1 MYLLIKTTTLVIP
14 KQTISLG
21 GIMKL
26 NKISA
31 MFSGAKNKANNI
43 TIFGATLTAMLTM
56 PALAAEPTAQT
67 EAEKVKASEIEVIA
81 VRGIFGSLKAANLLK
96 RTDERIV
103 DVIVAEDIGKLPDNN
118 IAEALQRITGV
129 SIESDFGV
137 GESVTIRG
145 VSENLILLNGRS
157 TAGPGRGGISL
168 DDFPASFLKTVEVI
182 KSPTPEMIE
191 GALGGTVNMQT
202 VRPLELSE
210 PLVAITLDGEYADKT
225 ENVAP
230 NFTAAIGNSW
240 DLGDAGTFGAAA
252 NVSYQDRELRRDEY
266 FNKVD
271 LQDDIDLDGDGTVD
285 VSGGPNG
292 KYLRRTESTVEQKT
306 EQRERTAFGLSL
318 QWAPT
323 SEELNFYVDMNSTKL
338 DGGQAAYSILD
349 VGGTVVPRSDSYYD
363 GNGQLQNYDLSG
375 VLVIP
380 KTWSDFTTSETTSHA
395 IGGEWNITDNIE
407 ISGEYSI
414 SKSEERQ
421 TASEFNLRPIERTD
435 PTLDLVTH
443 TSTASMTNGG
453 GIPSYVFEDTG
464 MLTNP
469 DNLVFREFYHKT
481 LDTDNEE
488 QALRFD
494 FKIHDVGVDFISA
507 IKTGVRFTDR
517 DYSSNRFDLKPNGN
531 TLKDSYKKAKNADGL
546 YSPTWIDNPIISD
559 SFTTINASNSFD
571 QTGMSGQN
579 DLLTYNVY
587 DAEKL
592 QDAEATYLL
601 AQQMLAG
608 TTYAMNGT
616 LADNM
621 VEDTGAYKFINE
633 KTRAIYAQFHLDF
646 DDITAVVG
654 GRYIQTELESSIVDS
669 VDSNGNKILNTGNND
684 YSDFLPSLNVT
695 YTLSEETLMR
705 FAAAKVMRRADFD
718 ELSPALSIDNSLVTG
733 TQGSYQLEPYRV
745 TQYDLSVEH
754 YFGDGGLLSAA
765 IFYKDVNSFTQT
777 DSSCLADSGT
787 ISGQNTTQ
795 WNNIC
800 LLNTAGQSQ
809 GDIVNATQDQGLA
822 YVDAQ
827 KAAGRT
833 GIVIDTDVNGGS
845 GEVRGLELGY
855 QQQFSFLPGIW
866 AGLGVN
872 ANYTYADSEQP
883 DGNPLLNISKHTAN
897 TQVYWEGEEVQ
908 LRLAYN
914 WRDRYLDDQSTK
926 RVQTVGALGYNVFN
940 QNDPSADN
948 YDPTVGNSY
957 REDRGQLDFSVSWDI
972 NENFTVVANAVNL
985 TGEPIVYTTEL
996 DSIWAYSEADR
1007 RYTLGVRA
1015 KF

>member
-1 MYLLIKTTTLVIP
+1 MVTPHGHTKTTN
-14 KQTISLG
+14 SLG
-21 GIMKL
+21 RIMKL

-31 MFSGAKNKANNI
+31 LFSGPKNKANNI
-43 TIFGATLTAMLTM
+43 AIFGATLTAILSM
-56 PALAAEPTAQT
+56 PTFAADTTEQT
-67 EAEKVKASEIEVIA
+67 PAADTNEIEVIA

-157 TAGPGRGGISL
+157 TAGPGRGGVSL
-168 DDFPASFLKTVEVI
+168 DDFPSSFLKTVEVI
-182 KSPTPEMIE
+182 KSPTPDMIE

-230 NFTAAIGNSW
+230 NFSAAMGNSW
-240 DLGDAGTFGAAA
+240 DLGDSGSFGASV
-252 NVSYQDRELRRDEY
+252 NLSYLDRELRRDEY

-271 LQDDIDLDGDGTVD
+271 LQDDIDLDGDGVVD

-292 KYLRRTESTVEQKT
+292 KYLRRTQSTLEQKT
-306 EQRERTAFGLSL
+306 EERERTAYGLSL
-318 QWAPT
+318 QWAPA
-323 SEELNFYVDMNSTKL
+323 SERGNIYIDMNATEL
-338 DGGQAAYSILD
+338 DGGQSAYSILD
-349 VGGTVVPRSDSYYD
+349 VGGSTVARSDSYYD
-363 GNGQLQNYDLSG
+363 SNGELKNYDLSG

-395 IGGEWNITDNIE
+395 IGGEWNLTEDIE
-407 ISGEYSI
+407 ISAEYSI

-435 PTLDLVTH
+435 PTLNLTTH
-443 TSTASMTNGG
+443 TSTGSITDGG
-453 GIPSYVFEDTG
+453 GIPAYLYSDTG

-469 DNLVFREFYHKT
+469 DNLVFREFFHKT
-481 LDTDNEE
+481 LDSDNEE

-494 FKIHDVGVDFISA
+494 IKMHDIGLDFVTA
-507 IKTGVRFTDR
+507 LKAGVRFTDR
-517 DYSSNRFDLKPNGN
+517 DYSSNRYDLKPNGN
-531 TLKDSYKKAKNADGL
+531 TLKDAYKKATNADGL

-559 SFTTINASNSFD
+559 SFKTVNMDNSFN
-571 QTGMSGQN
+571 QTGLSGQN

-587 DAEKL
+587 DADLL
-592 QDAEATYLL
+592 QNSEATYALV
-601 AQQMLAG
+601 QQILAG
-608 TTYAMNGT
+608 TSYAMDGS

-621 VEDTGAYKFINE
+621 VEDNGAYKSINE
-633 KTRAIYAQFHLDF
+633 KTSAIYAQFHLDF
-646 DDITAVVG
+646 EDISAVVG
-654 GRYIQTELESSIVDS
+654 GRYIKTELESSIVDS
-669 VDSNGNKILNTGNND
+669 IDVNGNKILNTGEND

-695 YTLSEETLMR
+695 YTLSEETLLR

-733 TQGSYQLEPYRV
+733 TQGSYQLDPYRV

-754 YFGDGGLLSAA
+754 YFGDGGIISAA
-765 IFYKDVNSFTQT
+765 IFYKDVKSFTQT
-777 DSSCLADSGT
+777 DSSCLADSST
-787 ISGQNTTQ
+787 INGQNTTQ
-795 WNNIC
+795 WDNIC
-800 LLNTAGQSQ
+800 LLTTAGESQ
-809 GDIVNATQDQGLA
+809 DNIVNATIEQGLA
-822 YVDAQ
+822 YVDAE

-833 GIVIDTDVNGGS
+833 GINIDTDVNGGS

-866 AGLGVN
+866 SGLGVN
-872 ANYTYADSEQP
+872 ANYTFADSEQP
-883 DGNPLLNISKHTAN
+883 DGNSLLNISKHTAN
-897 TQVYWEGEEVQ
+897 TQLYWESEDVQ
-908 LRLAYN
+908 MRLAYN
-914 WRDRYLDDQSTK
+914 WRDRYLHDQSTK

-940 QNDPSADN
+940 QNDPTADN

-957 REDRGQLDFSVSWDI
+957 REARGQFDFSVSYDI
-972 NENFTVVANAVNL
+972 NDNFTVVANAVNL
-985 TGEPIVYTTEL
+985 TGEPIEYTTEL
-996 DSIWAYSEADR
+996 GSVWAYSEADR
-1007 RYTLGVRA
+1007 RYTVGVRA

>member
-1 MYLLIKTTTLVIP
+1 
-14 KQTISLG
+14 
-21 GIMKL
+21 MKL

-31 MFSGAKNKANNI
+31 MFNGPKSKANNI
-43 TIFGATLTAMLTM
+43 AIFGATLTALLSM
-56 PALAAEPTAQT
+56 PTFAADTEAQT
-67 EAEKVKASEIEVIA
+67 KATQADVEASEIEVIA

-157 TAGPGRGGISL
+157 TAGPGRGGVSL
-168 DDFPASFLKTVEVI
+168 DDFPSSFLKTVEVI

-230 NFTAAIGNSW
+230 NFSAAMGNNW
-240 DLGDAGTFGAAA
+240 DLGDAGTFGASV
-252 NVSYQDRELRRDEY
+252 NLSYLDRELRRDEF

-271 LQDDIDLDGDGTVD
+271 LQDDIDIDGDGVVD

-292 KYLRRTESTVEQKT
+292 KYLRKTQTTLEQKT
-306 EQRERTAFGLSL
+306 EERERTAYGLSL

-323 SEELNFYVDMNSTKL
+323 NADANIYIDMNATKL
-338 DGGQAAYSILD
+338 DGGQSAYSILD
-349 VGGTVVPRSDSYYD
+349 VGGSTVARGDSYYD
-363 GNGQLQNYDLSG
+363 SNGELHNYDLSG
-375 VLVIP
+375 VLAIP
-380 KTWSDFTTSETTSHA
+380 KTWSDFTTSETSSHA

-407 ISGEYSI
+407 ISAEYSI

-443 TSTASMTNGG
+443 TSTGSFTSGS
-453 GIPSYVFEDTG
+453 GIPSYVYADTG

-469 DNLVFREFYHKT
+469 NNLVFREFFHKT

-507 IKTGVRFTDR
+507 VKAGVRFTDR
-517 DYSSNRFDLKPNGN
+517 DYSANRFDLKPNGN
-531 TLKDSYKKAKNADGL
+531 TLKDSYKKATNADGL
-546 YSPTWIDNPIISD
+546 YSPTWIDNAIISD
-559 SFTTINASNSFD
+559 SFTTVNMSNSFD
-571 QTGMSGQN
+571 QTGIAGQN
-579 DLLTYNVY
+579 DMLTYNVY
-587 DAEKL
+587 DADKL
-592 QDAEATYLL
+592 QDADATYLL
-601 AQQMLAG
+601 VQEMLKD
-608 TTYAMNGT
+608 TSYAMNGS

-621 VEDTGAYKFINE
+621 VEDTSAYKTINE
-633 KTRAIYAQFHLDF
+633 KTSAIYAQFHLDF

-654 GRYIQTELESSIVDS
+654 GRYIETELESSIVDS
-669 VDSNGNKILNTGNND
+669 VDVNGNKILNTGSND

-733 TQGSYQLEPYRV
+733 TQGSYQLDPYRV

-754 YFGDGGLLSAA
+754 YFGDGGIVSAA
-765 IFYKDVNSFTQT
+765 IFYKDVKSFTQT

-787 ISGQNTTQ
+787 INGQNTTQ
-795 WNNIC
+795 WDNIC
-800 LLNTAGQSQ
+800 LLSTAGQSQ
-809 GDIVNATQDQGLA
+809 GDIINATQDQGLD
-822 YVDAQ
+822 YVDAE

-833 GIVIDTDVNGGS
+833 GILIDTDVNGGS

-855 QQQFSFLPGIW
+855 QQQFSFLPGMW
-866 AGLGVN
+866 SGLGVN
-872 ANYTYADSEQP
+872 ANYTFADSEQP
-883 DGNPLLNISKHTAN
+883 DGNTLLNISKHTAN
-897 TQVYWEGEEVQ
+897 TQLYWESEDVQ
-908 LRLAYN
+908 VRLAYN
-914 WRDRYLDDQSTK
+914 WRDRYLYEQGTK

-940 QNDPSADN
+940 QNDPLADN

-957 REDRGQLDFSVSWDI
+957 REARGQFDFSVSWDI

-1007 RYTLGVRA
+1007 RYTLGVRS

>member
-1 MYLLIKTTTLVIP
+1 
-14 KQTISLG
+14 
-21 GIMKL
+21 MKL

-31 MFSGAKNKANNI
+31 LFSNSKFKATNI
-43 TIFGATLTAMLTM
+43 TIFGATLTAVLTM
-56 PALAAEPTAQT
+56 PGAFAADAEQTAEEVDT
-67 EAEKVKASEIEVIA
+67 SEIEVIA

-96 RTDERIV
+96 RTDSRIV
-103 DVIVAEDIGKLPDNN
+103 DAIVAEDIGKLPDNN

-168 DDFPASFLKTVEVI
+168 DDFPSSFLKTVEVI

-230 NFTAAIGNSW
+230 NFTAAMGDNW
-240 DLGDAGTFGAAA
+240 DLGDNGTFGASI
-252 NVSYQDRELRRDEY
+252 NLSYQDRELRRDEF
-266 FNKVD
+266 FNKVT
-271 LQDDIDLDGDGTVD
+271 LEDDIDIDGDGTVD

-306 EQRERTAFGLSL
+306 EERERTAYGISL
-318 QWAPT
+318 QWAPVN
-323 SEELNFYVDMNSTKL
+323 EDLNVYLDMNATEL

-349 VGGTVVPRSDSYYD
+349 VGGSVSPRSDSYYD
-363 GNGQLQNYDLSG
+363 SNGQLHNYDLTG
-375 VLVIP
+375 VLTIP
-380 KTWSDFTTSETTSHA
+380 KTWSDFTTNETTSHA
-395 IGGEWNITDNIE
+395 IGAEWVINDNFE
-407 ISGEYSI
+407 VSGEYSI

-421 TASEFNLRPIERTD
+421 TASEFNLRPIERTE

-443 TSTASMTNGG
+443 TSTGSSTSGS
-453 GIPSYVFEDTG
+453 GIPSYVFADTG

-494 FKIHDVGVDFISA
+494 LKINDIGLDFVTA
-507 IKTGVRFTDR
+507 VKTGVRFTDR
-517 DYSSNRFDLKPNGN
+517 DYTANRFDLKPNGN
-531 TLKDSYKKAKNADGL
+531 TLKDAYKRATNEDGL
-546 YSPTWIDNPIISD
+546 YSPTWIDNAIIAD
-559 SFTTINASNSFD
+559 SFKTINMDNSFD
-571 QTGMSGQN
+571 QTGIAGQN

-592 QDAEATYLL
+592 QDAEATYALV
-601 AQQMLAG
+601 QQMLAG
-608 TTYAMNGT
+608 TSYAMDGS

-621 VEDTGAYKFINE
+621 VEDTGAYKAINE
-633 KTRAIYAQFHLDF
+633 KTSAIYAQFHLDF
-646 DDITAVVG
+646 EDISAVVG

-669 VDSNGNKILNTGNND
+669 VDANGNKVLDTGKND

-695 YTLSEETLMR
+695 YSLSQETLIR

-733 TQGSYQLEPYRV
+733 TQGSYQLDPYRV

-754 YFGDGGLLSAA
+754 YFGDGGIVSAA
-765 IFYKDVNSFTQT
+765 LFYKDVKSFTQT
-777 DSSCLADSGT
+777 DSSCLADSST

-800 LLNTAGQSQ
+800 LLDTAGESQ
-809 GDIVNATQDQGLA
+809 GDIINATEDQGLA
-822 YVDAQ
+822 YVDAE

-833 GIVIDTDVNGGS
+833 GIVIETDVNGGS

-855 QQQFSFLPGIW
+855 QQQFNFLPGIW
-866 AGLGVN
+866 SGLGVN

-897 TQVYWEGEEVQ
+897 TQVYWEGEDLQ

-940 QNDPSADN
+940 QNDPTADN

-957 REDRGQLDFSVSWDI
+957 REARGQFDFSVSYDI
-972 NENFTVVANAVNL
+972 NEHFTVVANAVNL
-985 TGEPIVYTTEL
+985 TGEPIEYTTEL
-996 DSIWAYSEADR
+996 GSVWAYSEADQ

>member
-1 MYLLIKTTTLVIP
+1 
-14 KQTISLG
+14 
-21 GIMKL
+21 MKL

-31 MFSGAKNKANNI
+31 MFRSAKSNANNI

-56 PALAAEPTAQT
+56 PAAFAADTT
-67 EAEKVKASEIEVIA
+67 EQVNAEKSEIEVIA

-96 RTDERIV
+96 RTDNRIV

-157 TAGPGRGGISL
+157 TAGPGRGGVSL
-168 DDFPASFLKTVEVI
+168 DDFPSSFLKTVEVI

-210 PLVAITLDGEYADKT
+210 PLFALTLDGEYADKT

-230 NFTAAIGNSW
+230 NFTAAMGNNW
-240 DLGDAGTFGAAA
+240 DLGDAGTFGASA
-252 NVSYQDRELRRDEY
+252 NVSYQDRELRRDEF
-266 FNKVD
+266 FNKVN
-271 LQDDIDLDGDGTVD
+271 LQDDIDIDGDGVVD

-292 KYLRRTESTVEQKT
+292 KYIRRTESTVEQKT
-306 EQRERTAFGLSL
+306 EERERTAYGLSL

-323 SEELNFYVDMNSTKL
+323 NEDGNIYIDMNATKL

-349 VGGTVVPRSDSYYD
+349 VGGTAVARSDSYYD
-363 GNGQLQNYDLSG
+363 ANGQLHNYDLSG

-380 KTWSDFTTSETTSHA
+380 KTWSDFTTSETSSHA

-407 ISGEYSI
+407 ISAEYSI

-435 PTLDLVTH
+435 PTLSLTTH
-443 TSTASMTNGG
+443 TSTASSTSGS
-453 GIPSYVFEDTG
+453 GIPSYVYADTG

-494 FKIHDVGVDFISA
+494 IKLHDVGVDFITA
-507 IKTGVRFTDR
+507 VKAGVRFTDR
-517 DYSSNRFDLKPNGN
+517 DYSANRYDLKPNGN
-531 TLKDSYKKAKNADGL
+531 TLKDSYKKATNADGL
-546 YSPTWIDNPIISD
+546 YSPTWIDNPIVSD
-559 SFTTINASNSFD
+559 SFTTINAKNSFD
-571 QTGMSGQN
+571 QTGLSGQN

-587 DAEKL
+587 DAERLK
-592 QDAEATYLL
+592 DAQATYLL
-601 AQQMLAG
+601 VQEMLKD
-608 TTYAMNGT
+608 TSYAMNGS

-621 VEDTGAYKFINE
+621 VEDTGAYKSINE
-633 KTRAIYAQFHLDF
+633 KTSAIYAQFHLDF
-646 DDITAVVG
+646 EDLTAVVG
-654 GRYIQTELESSIVDS
+654 GRYIQTELDSSIVES
-669 VDSNGNKILNTGNND
+669 VDTNGNKILNTGSND

-695 YTLSEETLMR
+695 YNLSEETLMR

-733 TQGSYQLEPYRV
+733 TQGSYQLDPYRV

-754 YFGDGGLLSAA
+754 YFGDGGIVSAA
-765 IFYKDVNSFTQT
+765 IFYKDVKSFTQT
-777 DSSCLADSGT
+777 DSSCLADSST
-787 ISGQNTTQ
+787 INGQNTTQ
-795 WNNIC
+795 WDNIC
-800 LLNTAGQSQ
+800 LLDTAGQSQ
-809 GDIVNATQDQGLA
+809 GDIINATQDQGLA

-833 GIVIDTDVNGGS
+833 GINIETDVNGGS

-855 QQQFSFLPGIW
+855 QQQFSFLPSFWSGF
-866 AGLGVN
+866 GVN

-897 TQVYWEGEEVQ
+897 TQLYWESEDVQ

-940 QNDPSADN
+940 QNNPLADN

-957 REDRGQLDFSVSWDI
+957 REARGQFDFSVSWDI

>member
-1 MYLLIKTTTLVIP
+1 
-14 KQTISLG
+14 
-21 GIMKL
+21 
-26 NKISA
+26 
-31 MFSGAKNKANNI
+31 MFSGAKSKANNI
-43 TIFGATLTAMLTM
+43 TIFGATLTAMLSM
-56 PALAAEPTAQT
+56 PALAADTAEQIK
-67 EAEKVKASEIEVIA
+67 AEEVEKSEIEVIA

-96 RTDERIV
+96 RTDNRIV

-168 DDFPASFLKTVEVI
+168 DDFPSTFLKTVEVI

-202 VRPLELSE
+202 VRPLELTD
-210 PLVAITLDGEYADKT
+210 PLFAITLDGEYADKT
-225 ENVAP
+225 ENIAP
-230 NFTAAIGNSW
+230 NFTAAMGNNW
-240 DLGDAGTFGAAA
+240 DLGEYGTFGASA

-271 LQDDIDLDGDGTVD
+271 LQDNIDLNGDGIVD
-285 VSGGPNG
+285 VSNGPNG

-306 EQRERTAFGLSL
+306 EERERTAFGLSL

-323 SEELNFYVDMNSTKL
+323 NEDLNIYVDMNATKL

-349 VGGTVVPRSDSYYD
+349 VGGSVTPRSDSYYD
-363 GNGQLQNYDLSG
+363 NNGELQNYDLTG
-375 VLVIP
+375 VLTIP
-380 KTWSDFTTSETTSHA
+380 KTWSDFTTSETSSHA
-395 IGGEWNITDNIE
+395 IGTEWNITDDIE
-407 ISGEYSI
+407 FSAEYSI
-414 SKSEERQ
+414 SKSEEHQ

-435 PTLDLVTH
+435 PTLNLTTH
-443 TSTASMTNGG
+443 TSTGSLTTGS
-453 GIPSYVFEDTG
+453 GIPSYMFADTG

-469 DNLVFREFYHKT
+469 DNLVFREFFHKT

-559 SFTTINASNSFD
+559 SFKTINMSNSFD
-571 QTGMSGQN
+571 QTGIAGQN

-587 DAEKL
+587 DANRL
-592 QDAEATYLL
+592 QNTEATYALV
-601 AQQMLAG
+601 QQMLAG
-608 TTYAMNGT
+608 TSYAMTGN

-621 VEDTGAYKFINE
+621 LEDTGAYKFINE
-633 KTRAIYAQFHLDF
+633 KTSAIYAQFHLDF

-669 VDSNGNKILNTGNND
+669 VDSNGKKILNTGTND

-695 YTLSEETLMR
+695 YNLSEETLVR

-745 TQYDLSVEH
+745 TQYDISVEH
-754 YFGDGGLLSAA
+754 YFSEGGIVSAA
-765 IFYKDVNSFTQT
+765 LFYKDVKSFTQT
-777 DSSCLADSGT
+777 DSSCLADSST
-787 ISGQNTTQ
+787 VSGQNTTQ

-800 LLNTAGQSQ
+800 LLDTAGQSQ
-809 GDIVNATQDQGLA
+809 GEIINATQDQGLA

-855 QQQFSFLPGIW
+855 QQQFNFLPGIW
-866 AGLGVN
+866 SGLGVN
-872 ANYTYADSEQP
+872 ANYTFADSEQP

-897 TQVYWEGEEVQ
+897 TQFYWEGEDVQ

-957 REDRGQLDFSVSWDI
+957 REARGQFDFSVSWDI
-972 NENFTVVANAVNL
+972 NDNFTVVANAVNL

>member
-1 MYLLIKTTTLVIP
+1 
-14 KQTISLG
+14 
-21 GIMKL
+21 MKL

-31 MFSGAKNKANNI
+31 MFNGPKSKANNI
-43 TIFGATLTAMLTM
+43 AIFGATLTALLSM
-56 PALAAEPTAQT
+56 PTFAADTEAQT
-67 EAEKVKASEIEVIA
+67 KATQADVEASEIEVIA

-157 TAGPGRGGISL
+157 TAGPGRGGVSL
-168 DDFPASFLKTVEVI
+168 DDFPSSFLKTVEVI

-230 NFTAAIGNSW
+230 NFSAAMGNNW
-240 DLGDAGTFGAAA
+240 DLGDAGTFGASV
-252 NVSYQDRELRRDEY
+252 NLSYLDRELRRDEY

-271 LQDDIDLDGDGTVD
+271 LQDNIDINGDGVVD

-292 KYLRRTESTVEQKT
+292 KYLRRSESTVEQKT
-306 EQRERTAFGLSL
+306 EERERTAYGLSL

-323 SEELNFYVDMNSTKL
+323 NADANIYIDMNATKL

-349 VGGTVVPRSDSYYD
+349 VGGSVVPRSDSYYD
-363 GNGQLQNYDLSG
+363 NNGELHNYDLEG
-375 VLVIP
+375 VLTIP
-380 KTWSDFTTSETTSHA
+380 KTWSDFTTSDTSSHA

-407 ISGEYSI
+407 ISAEYSI

-443 TSTASMTNGG
+443 TSTGSMTTGS
-453 GIPSYVFEDTG
+453 GIPSYVFADTG

-469 DNLVFREFYHKT
+469 NNLVFREFFHKT

-507 IKTGVRFTDR
+507 VKAGVRFTDR

-531 TLKDSYKKAKNADGL
+531 TLKDSYKKATNSDGL
-546 YSPTWIDNPIISD
+546 YSPTWIDNAIISD
-559 SFTTINASNSFD
+559 SFKTINMDNSFD
-571 QTGMSGQN
+571 QTGIAGQN

-587 DAEKL
+587 DADKL
-592 QDAEATYLL
+592 KDADATYLL
-601 AQQMLAG
+601 VQEMLKD
-608 TTYAMNGT
+608 TSYAMNGS

-621 VEDTGAYKFINE
+621 VEDTSAYKTINE
-633 KTRAIYAQFHLDF
+633 KTSAIYAQFHLDF

-654 GRYIQTELESSIVDS
+654 GRYIETELESSIVDS
-669 VDSNGNKILNTGNND
+669 VDVNGNKILNTGSND

-733 TQGSYQLEPYRV
+733 TQGSYQLDPYRV

-754 YFGDGGLLSAA
+754 YFGDGGIVSAA
-765 IFYKDVNSFTQT
+765 IFYKDVKSFTQT
-777 DSSCLADSGT
+777 DSSCLADSST
-787 ISGQNTTQ
+787 INGQNTTQ
-795 WNNIC
+795 WDNIC
-800 LLNTAGQSQ
+800 LLSTAGQSQ
-809 GDIVNATQDQGLA
+809 GDIINATQDQGLD
-822 YVDAQ
+822 YVDAE

-833 GIVIDTDVNGGS
+833 GILIDTDVNGGS

-855 QQQFSFLPGIW
+855 QQQFSFLPGMW
-866 AGLGVN
+866 SGLGVN
-872 ANYTYADSEQP
+872 ANYTFADSEQP
-883 DGNPLLNISKHTAN
+883 DGNTLLNISKHTAN
-897 TQVYWEGEEVQ
+897 TQLYWESEDVQ
-908 LRLAYN
+908 VRLAYN
-914 WRDRYLDDQSTK
+914 WRDRYLYEQGTK

-940 QNDPSADN
+940 QNDPLADN

-957 REDRGQLDFSVSWDI
+957 REARGQFDFSVSWDI

>member
-1 MYLLIKTTTLVIP
+1 MKIQLNQISSAIRRTQKFSPASRSLYSAALIALFATPIYATAAETEP
-14 KQTISLG
+14 DTETAA
-21 GIMKL
+21 
-26 NKISA
+26 NN
-31 MFSGAKNKANNI
+31 KNKS
-43 TIFGATLTAMLTM
+43 
-56 PALAAEPTAQT
+56 Q
-67 EAEKVKASEIEVIA
+67 EIEVIA
-81 VRGIFGSLKAANLLK
+81 VKGIFGSLKAANLLK
-96 RTDERIV
+96 RTDARIV
-103 DVIVAEDIGKLPDNN
+103 DAIVAEDIGKLPDNN

-145 VSENLILLNGRS
+145 VSENLILLNGRA

-168 DDFPASFLKTVEVI
+168 DDFPSSFLKTVEVI

-230 NFTAAIGNSW
+230 NFTAAMGNNW
-240 DLGDAGTFGAAA
+240 DLGNAGTFGASA

-271 LQDDIDLDGDGTVD
+271 LQDNIDINGDGVVD
-285 VSGGPNG
+285 DSNGPNG
-292 KYLRRTESTVEQKT
+292 KFLRRTESTVEQKT

-323 SEELNFYVDMNSTKL
+323 NEDLNIYVDMNATKL

-349 VGGTVVPRSDSYYD
+349 VGGSVVPRSDSYYD
-363 GNGQLQNYDLSG
+363 GNGQLHNYDLAG

-395 IGGEWNITDNIE
+395 IGGDWNVTDNIE
-407 ISGEYSI
+407 LSAEYSI
-414 SKSEERQ
+414 SKSEQRQ
-421 TASEFNLRPIERTD
+421 TASEFNLRPVERTE
-435 PTLDLVTH
+435 PSLSLKTH
-443 TSTASMTNGG
+443 TSTASLGSG
-453 GIPSYVFEDTG
+453 SGIPSLAYADTG

-469 DNLVFREFYHKT
+469 DNLVFREYFHKT
-481 LDTDNEE
+481 IDSDNDE

-494 FKIHDVGVDFISA
+494 FKINDIGLDFVSA
-507 IKTGVRFTDR
+507 VKAGVRFTDR
-517 DYSSNRFDLKPNGN
+517 DYSSDRFDLKPNGN
-531 TLKDSYKKAKNADGL
+531 TLKDVYKSAKNADGV
-546 YSPTWIDNPIISD
+546 YSPTWIDDPIISD
-559 SFTTINASNSFD
+559 SFTTFNMANSFD
-571 QTGMSGQN
+571 QTGLSGQN

-587 DAEKL
+587 DAERL
-592 QDAEATYLL
+592 QNAEATYALV
-601 AQQMLAG
+601 QQMLQG
-608 TTYAMNGT
+608 TNYAMSGS

-621 VEDTGAYKFINE
+621 VEDNSAYKFINE
-633 KTRAIYAQFHLDF
+633 KTSAIYAQFHLDF
-646 DDITAVVG
+646 DDLTAVVG
-654 GRYIQTELESSIVDS
+654 GRYIETELESSVIGS
-669 VDSNGNKILNTGNND
+669 VDSGGNKILDTGKND

-695 YTLSEETLMR
+695 YNLSQETLMR

-718 ELSPALSIDNSLVTG
+718 ELSPSLTIDNSLVTG
-733 TQGSYQLEPYRV
+733 TQGSYQLDPYRV
-745 TQYDLSVEH
+745 TQYDLSIEH
-754 YFGDGGLLSAA
+754 YFNDGGLVSAA
-765 IFYKDVNSFTQT
+765 IFYKDVNSFTQSS
-777 DSSCLADSGT
+777 SSCLADSGT
-787 ISGQNTTQ
+787 VNGQNTTQ

-809 GDIVNATQDQGLA
+809 SEIINASQEQGLA

-827 KAAGRT
+827 KAAGQT

-855 QQQFSFLPGIW
+855 QQQFDFLPGIW
-866 AGLGVN
+866 SGLGVN
-872 ANYTYADSEQP
+872 ANYTFADSEQP
-883 DGNPLLNISKHTAN
+883 DGNPLLKISKHTAN
-897 TQVYWEGEEVQ
+897 TQIYWEGEDVQ

-914 WRDRYLDDQSTK
+914 WRDRYLDEQSTK

-940 QNDPSADN
+940 QNDPLADN

-957 REDRGQLDFSVSWDI
+957 REARGQLDFSVSWDI
-972 NENFTVVANAVNL
+972 NDSFSVIANAVNL
-985 TGEPIVYTTEL
+985 TGEPIVYTSEL

>member
-1 MYLLIKTTTLVIP
+1 
-14 KQTISLG
+14 
-21 GIMKL
+21 
-26 NKISA
+26 
-31 MFSGAKNKANNI
+31 MFSSSKNKANNI
-43 TIFGATLTAMLTM
+43 TIFGATLTAILTM
-56 PALAAEPTAQT
+56 PAVYAADAEEVAAEQVDT
-67 EAEKVKASEIEVIA
+67 SEIEVIA

-96 RTDERIV
+96 RTDARIV
-103 DVIVAEDIGKLPDNN
+103 DAIVAEDIGKLPDNN

-168 DDFPASFLKTVEVI
+168 DDFPSSFLKTVEVI

-210 PLVAITLDGEYADKT
+210 PLVAVTLDGEYADKT

-230 NFTAAIGNSW
+230 NFTAAMGNNW
-240 DLGDAGTFGAAA
+240 DLGEAGTFGASV

-271 LQDDIDLDGDGTVD
+271 LQDDIDIDGDGTVD

-292 KYLRRTESTVEQKT
+292 KYLRRTESTVEQKI
-306 EQRERTAFGLSL
+306 EQRERTAYGLSL

-323 SEELNFYVDMNSTKL
+323 NEDLNIYVDMNATEL

-349 VGGTVVPRSDSYYD
+349 VGGSVVPRSDSYYD
-363 GNGQLQNYDLSG
+363 GNGQLHNYDLTG
-375 VLVIP
+375 VLTIP
-380 KTWSDFTTSETTSHA
+380 KTWSDFTTNETSSHA
-395 IGGEWNITDNIE
+395 IGAEWNITDNIE
-407 ISGEYSI
+407 LFAEYAI

-435 PTLDLVTH
+435 PTLSLVTH
-443 TSTASMTNGG
+443 TSTGSSTSGD
-453 GIPSYVFEDTG
+453 GIPSYVFADTG

-469 DNLVFREFYHKT
+469 DNLVFREFFHKT
-481 LDTDNEE
+481 IDTDNEE

-494 FKIHDVGVDFISA
+494 FKINDIGVDFVTA
-507 IKTGVRFTDR
+507 VKAGVRFTDR
-517 DYSSNRFDLKPNGN
+517 DYTSNRFDLKPNGN
-531 TLKDSYKKAKNADGL
+531 TLKDAYKNAKNADGL

-559 SFTTINASNSFD
+559 SFKTINMSNSFD
-571 QTGMSGQN
+571 QTGIAGQN

-592 QDAEATYLL
+592 QDAEATYALV
-601 AQQMLAG
+601 QQMLAG
-608 TTYAMNGT
+608 TTYAMDGS

-621 VEDTGAYKFINE
+621 VEDTSAYKFINE
-633 KTRAIYAQFHLDF
+633 KTSAIYAQFHLDF
-646 DDITAVVG
+646 EDLTAVVG

-669 VDSNGNKILNTGNND
+669 IDTNGNRILTTGKND

-695 YTLSEETLMR
+695 YTLSEETLLR

-745 TQYDLSVEH
+745 TQYDFSVEH
-754 YFGDGGLLSAA
+754 YFDGGGIVSAA
-765 IFYKDVNSFTQT
+765 LFYKDVQSFTQS

-787 ISGQNTTQ
+787 ITGQNTTQ

-800 LLNTAGQSQ
+800 LLDTAGQSQ

-822 YVDAQ
+822 YVDAE

-855 QQQFSFLPGIW
+855 QQQFDFLPGIW
-866 AGLGVN
+866 SGLGVN

-883 DGNPLLNISKHTAN
+883 DGNPLLNISKHTTN
-897 TQVYWEGEEVQ
+897 TQVYWEGEDLQ

-914 WRDRYLDDQSTK
+914 WRDRYLDEQTTK

-940 QNDPSADN
+940 QNDPSADS

-957 REDRGQLDFSVSWDI
+957 REARGQFDFSVSYDI
-972 NENFTVVANAVNL
+972 NESFTVVANAVNL
-985 TGEPIVYTTEL
+985 TGEPIEYTTEL
-996 DSIWAYSEADR
+996 GSVWAYSEADR

>member
-1 MYLLIKTTTLVIP
+1 
-14 KQTISLG
+14 
-21 GIMKL
+21 MKL
-26 NKISA
+26 NLITAVFRSE
-31 MFSGAKNKANNI
+31 NKRANNGAI
-43 TIFGATLTAMLTM
+43 LGATLTAMLSI
-56 PALAAEPTAQT
+56 PALAAEP
-67 EAEKVKASEIEVIA
+67 ENKVQVDEPKTNDIEVIA

-96 RTDERIV
+96 RTDDRIV
-103 DVIVAEDIGKLPDNN
+103 DAIVAEDIGKLPDNN

-168 DDFPASFLKTVEVI
+168 DDFPSSFLKTVEVI

-230 NFTAAIGNSW
+230 NFSAAMGNNW
-240 DLGDAGTFGAAA
+240 DLGDAGTFGASINA
-252 NVSYQDRELRRDEY
+252 SYLDRELRRDEY

-271 LQDDIDLDGDGTVD
+271 LQDNIDIDGDGVVD
-285 VSGGPNG
+285 ESNAPNG
-292 KYLRRTESTVEQKT
+292 KFIRRTENTVEQKT
-306 EQRERTAFGLSL
+306 EERERSAYGLSL
-318 QWAPT
+318 QWAPK
-323 SEELNFYVDMNSTKL
+323 NIDANIYVDLNATKL

-349 VGGTVVPRSDSYYD
+349 VGGSVVPRSDSYYD
-363 GNGQLQNYDLSG
+363 SNGELHNYDLAG

-380 KTWSDFTTSETTSHA
+380 KTWSDFTTSDTTSHA

-407 ISGEYSI
+407 LSAEYS
-414 SKSEERQ
+414 KSTSEDRQ
-421 TASEFNLRPIERTD
+421 KASEFNLRPIERTD
-435 PTLDLVTH
+435 PTLKLVTH
-443 TSTASMTNGG
+443 TSTSSSTSGD
-453 GIPSYVFEDTG
+453 GIPSHIYADSG

-494 FKIHDVGVDFISA
+494 FKMSDIGLDFVSA
-507 IKTGVRFTDR
+507 FKTGVRFTDR
-517 DYSSNRFDLKPNGN
+517 DYSANRFDFKPNGN
-531 TLKDSYKKAKNADGL
+531 TLKDVYKKAKNADGL

-559 SFTTINASNSFD
+559 SFITVSENNSFD
-571 QTGMSGQN
+571 QTGIAGQN
-579 DLLTYNVY
+579 DLLRYSVY
-587 DAEKL
+587 DAERL
-592 QDAEATYLL
+592 QNTEATYLL
-601 AQQMLAG
+601 VQQMLQG
-608 TTYAMNGT
+608 TDYAMNGA
-616 LADNM
+616 LADHM
-621 VEDTGAYKFINE
+621 LEDNGAYKEINE
-633 KTRAIYAQFHLDF
+633 KTSAIYAQFHLDF
-646 DDITAVVG
+646 EDLTAVIG
-654 GRYIQTELESSIVDS
+654 GRYIKTELESSVVESI
-669 VDSNGNKILNTGNND
+669 DSNGNKVLDTGTND

-695 YTLSEETLMR
+695 YTLSEDTLLR

-733 TQGSYQLEPYRV
+733 TQGSYQLDPYRV
-745 TQYDLSVEH
+745 TQYDLSAEH
-754 YFGDGGLLSAA
+754 YFSDGGIVSAA

-787 ISGQNTTQ
+787 ITGQNTTQ

-800 LLNTAGQSQ
+800 LLTTAGQSQ
-809 GDIVNATQDQGLA
+809 GDIINATEAQGLA
-822 YVDAQ
+822 FVDAE

-845 GEVRGLELGY
+845 GEVKGLELGY
-855 QQQFSFLPGIW
+855 QQQFNFLPGLW
-866 AGLGVN
+866 SGFGVN
-872 ANYTYADSEQP
+872 ANYTYADSQQP

-897 TQVYWEGEEVQ
+897 TQFYWEGEELQ
-908 LRLAYN
+908 FRLAYN

-940 QNDPSADN
+940 QNDPTADN

-957 REDRGQLDFSVSWDI
+957 REARGQLDFSVSWDI
-972 NENFTVVANAVNL
+972 NENFTVLANAVNL

-1007 RYTLGVRA
+1007 RYTVGVRA

>member
-1 MYLLIKTTTLVIP
+1 
-14 KQTISLG
+14 
-21 GIMKL
+21 MKL

-31 MFSGAKNKANNI
+31 MFNGPKSKANNI
-43 TIFGATLTAMLTM
+43 AIFGATLTALLSM
-56 PALAAEPTAQT
+56 PTFAADTEAQT
-67 EAEKVKASEIEVIA
+67 KATQTDVEASEIEVIA

-96 RTDERIV
+96 RTDDRIV

-157 TAGPGRGGISL
+157 TAGPGRGGVSL
-168 DDFPASFLKTVEVI
+168 DDFPSSFLKTVEVI

-230 NFTAAIGNSW
+230 NFSAAMGNNW
-240 DLGDAGTFGAAA
+240 DLGDAGTFGASV
-252 NVSYQDRELRRDEY
+252 NLSYLDRELRRDEY

-271 LQDDIDLDGDGTVD
+271 LQDNIDINGDGVVD

-292 KYLRRTESTVEQKT
+292 KYLRRSESTVEQKT
-306 EQRERTAFGLSL
+306 EERERTAYGLSL

-323 SEELNFYVDMNSTKL
+323 NADANIYIDMNATKL

-349 VGGTVVPRSDSYYD
+349 VGGSVVPRSDSYYD
-363 GNGQLQNYDLSG
+363 NNGELHNYDLEG
-375 VLVIP
+375 VLTIP
-380 KTWSDFTTSETTSHA
+380 KTWSDFTTSDTSSHA

-407 ISGEYSI
+407 ISAEYSI

-443 TSTASMTNGG
+443 TSTGSMTTGS
-453 GIPSYVFEDTG
+453 GIPSYIFADTG

-469 DNLVFREFYHKT
+469 NNLVFREFFHKT

-507 IKTGVRFTDR
+507 VKAGVRFTDR

-531 TLKDSYKKAKNADGL
+531 TLKDSYKKATNSDGL
-546 YSPTWIDNPIISD
+546 YSPTWIDNAIISD
-559 SFTTINASNSFD
+559 SFKTINMDNSFD
-571 QTGMSGQN
+571 QTGIAGQN

-587 DAEKL
+587 DADKL
-592 QDAEATYLL
+592 KDADATYLL
-601 AQQMLAG
+601 VQEMLKD
-608 TTYAMNGT
+608 TSYAMNGS

-621 VEDTGAYKFINE
+621 VEDTSAYKTINE
-633 KTRAIYAQFHLDF
+633 KTSAIYAQFHLDF

-654 GRYIQTELESSIVDS
+654 GRYIETELESSIVDS
-669 VDSNGNKILNTGNND
+669 VDVNGNKILNTGSND

-695 YTLSEETLMR
+695 YNLSEETLMR

-733 TQGSYQLEPYRV
+733 TQGSYQLDPYRV

-765 IFYKDVNSFTQT
+765 IFYKDVKSFTQT
-777 DSSCLADSGT
+777 DSSCLADSST
-787 ISGQNTTQ
+787 INGQNTTQ
-795 WNNIC
+795 WDNIC
-800 LLNTAGQSQ
+800 LLSTAGQSQ
-809 GDIVNATQDQGLA
+809 GDIINATQDQGLD
-822 YVDAQ
+822 YVDAE

-833 GIVIDTDVNGGS
+833 GILIDTDVNGGS

-855 QQQFSFLPGIW
+855 QQQFSFLPGMW
-866 AGLGVN
+866 SGLGVN
-872 ANYTYADSEQP
+872 ANYTFADSEQP
-883 DGNPLLNISKHTAN
+883 DGNTLLNISKHTAN
-897 TQVYWEGEEVQ
+897 TQLYWESEDVQ
-908 LRLAYN
+908 MRLAYN
-914 WRDRYLDDQSTK
+914 WRDRYLYEQGTK

-940 QNDPSADN
+940 QNDPLADN

-957 REDRGQLDFSVSWDI
+957 REARGQFDFSVSWDI

>member
-1 MYLLIKTTTLVIP
+1 
-14 KQTISLG
+14 
-21 GIMKL
+21 MKL

-31 MFSGAKNKANNI
+31 MFSSSKKKANNI
-43 TIFGATLTAMLTM
+43 TIFGATLTALLSM
-56 PALAAEPTAQT
+56 PAAYAADAEQVAAEEVDT
-67 EAEKVKASEIEVIA
+67 SEIEVIA

-96 RTDERIV
+96 RTDDRIV
-103 DVIVAEDIGKLPDNN
+103 DAIVAEDIGKLPDSN

-168 DDFPASFLKTVEVI
+168 DDFPSSFLKTVEVV

-210 PLVAITLDGEYADKT
+210 PLYAFTLDGEYADKT

-230 NFTAAIGNSW
+230 NFTAAMGNNW
-240 DLGDAGTFGAAA
+240 DLGEAGTFGASV
-252 NVSYQDRELRRDEY
+252 NLSYQDRELRRDEY

-271 LQDDIDLDGDGTVD
+271 LQDDIDIDGDGTVD

-292 KYLRRTESTVEQKT
+292 KYLRRTESTVEQKI
-306 EQRERTAFGLSL
+306 EERERTAYGLSL

-323 SEELNFYVDMNSTKL
+323 NEDLNIYVDMNATEL

-363 GNGQLQNYDLSG
+363 SNGQLHNYDLTG
-375 VLVIP
+375 VLTIP
-380 KTWSDFTTSETTSHA
+380 KTWSDFTTNETSSHA
-395 IGGEWNITDNIE
+395 IGAEWNLTDNIE
-407 ISGEYSI
+407 LFGEYSI

-421 TASEFNLRPIERTD
+421 VASEFNLRPIERTD
-435 PTLDLVTH
+435 PTLKLVTH
-443 TSTASMTNGG
+443 TSTGSSTSGD
-453 GIPSYVFEDTG
+453 GIPSYVFADTG

-469 DNLVFREFYHKT
+469 DNLVFREFFHKT
-481 LDTDNEE
+481 LDTNNEE

-494 FKIHDVGVDFISA
+494 FKINDIGVDFVSA
-507 IKTGVRFTDR
+507 VKAGVRFTDR
-517 DYSSNRFDLKPNGN
+517 DYTANRFDLKPNGS
-531 TLKDSYKKAKNADGL
+531 TLKDVYKNAKNADGL
-546 YSPTWIDNPIISD
+546 YSPTWIDNPIIAG
-559 SFTTINASNSFD
+559 SFKTINMDNSFD
-571 QTGMSGQN
+571 QTGIAGQN

-587 DAEKL
+587 DAERL
-592 QDAEATYLL
+592 QDAEATYALV
-601 AQQMLAG
+601 QQMLAG
-608 TTYAMNGT
+608 TTHAMTGS

-621 VEDTGAYKFINE
+621 VEDTSAYKEINE
-633 KTRAIYAQFHLDF
+633 KTSAIYAQFHLDF
-646 DDITAVVG
+646 EDIKAVVG

-669 VDSNGNKILNTGNND
+669 IDSNGNRILTTGKND

-695 YTLSEETLMR
+695 YTLSEETLLR

-733 TQGSYQLEPYRV
+733 TQGSYQLDPYRV
-745 TQYDLSVEH
+745 TQYDFSVEH
-754 YFGDGGLLSAA
+754 YFDGGGIVSAA
-765 IFYKDVNSFTQT
+765 IFYKDVQSFTQS
-777 DSSCLADSGT
+777 DSSCLADSAT
-787 ISGQNTTQ
+787 ITGQNTTQ

-800 LLNTAGQSQ
+800 LLDTAGQSQ
-809 GDIVNATQDQGLA
+809 GDIVNATEAQGLA
-822 YVDAQ
+822 YVDAE

-855 QQQFSFLPGIW
+855 QQQFDFLPGIW
-866 AGLGVN
+866 SGLGVN

-883 DGNPLLNISKHTAN
+883 DGNPLLNISKNTAN
-897 TQVYWEGEEVQ
+897 TQIYWEGEDLQ

-914 WRDRYLDDQSTK
+914 WRDRYLDEQTTK

-940 QNDPSADN
+940 QNDPSADG

-957 REDRGQLDFSVSWDI
+957 REARGQFDFSVSYDI
-972 NENFTVVANAVNL
+972 NESFTVVANAVNL
-985 TGEPIVYTTEL
+985 TGEPIEYTTEL
-996 DSIWAYSEADR
+996 GSVWAYSEADR

>member
-1 MYLLIKTTTLVIP
+1 
-14 KQTISLG
+14 
-21 GIMKL
+21 MKL

-31 MFSGAKNKANNI
+31 MFSSSKNKANNI
-43 TIFGATLTAMLTM
+43 TIFGATLTALLSM
-56 PALAAEPTAQT
+56 PTALAAD
-67 EAEKVKASEIEVIA
+67 AEQVAAEEVDTSEIEVIA

-96 RTDERIV
+96 RTDARIV
-103 DVIVAEDIGKLPDNN
+103 DAIVAEDIGKLPDNN

-168 DDFPASFLKTVEVI
+168 DDFPSSFLKTVEVV

-202 VRPLELSE
+202 VRPLELSD
-210 PLVAITLDGEYADKT
+210 PLFAFTLDGEYADKT

-230 NFTAAIGNSW
+230 NFTAAMGKNW
-240 DLGDAGTFGAAA
+240 DLGDSGTFGAAV
-252 NVSYQDRELRRDEY
+252 NMSYQDRELRRDEY

-271 LQDDIDLDGDGTVD
+271 LQDDIDIDGDGTVD

-306 EQRERTAFGLSL
+306 EERERTAYGLSL

-323 SEELNFYVDMNSTKL
+323 SEDLNIYVDMNATEL

-363 GNGQLQNYDLSG
+363 SNGQLHNYDLTG
-375 VLVIP
+375 VLTIP
-380 KTWSDFTTSETTSHA
+380 KTWSDFTTNETSSHA
-395 IGGEWNITDNIE
+395 IGAEWNVTDNIE
-407 ISGEYSI
+407 LSGEYSI

-421 TASEFNLRPIERTD
+421 VASEFNLRPIERTE
-435 PTLDLVTH
+435 PTLSLVTH
-443 TSTASMTNGG
+443 TSTGSSTSGS
-453 GIPSYVFEDTG
+453 GIPSYVFADTG

-469 DNLVFREFYHKT
+469 DNLVFREFFHKT

-494 FKIHDVGVDFISA
+494 FKINDIGVDFVTA
-507 IKTGVRFTDR
+507 VKAGVRFTDR
-517 DYSSNRFDLKPNGN
+517 DYTANRFDLKPNGN
-531 TLKDSYKKAKNADGL
+531 TLKDAYKNAKNSDGL
-546 YSPTWIDNPIISD
+546 YSPTWIDNAIIAD
-559 SFTTINASNSFD
+559 SFKTINMDNSFD
-571 QTGMSGQN
+571 QTGIAGQN

-592 QDAEATYLL
+592 QDAEATYALV
-601 AQQMLAG
+601 QQMLAG
-608 TTYAMNGT
+608 TTYAMDGS

-621 VEDTGAYKFINE
+621 VEDTGAYKAINE
-633 KTRAIYAQFHLDF
+633 KTNAIYAQFHLDF
-646 DDITAVVG
+646 EDITAVVG

-669 VDSNGNKILNTGNND
+669 IDTNGNRILTTGKND

-695 YTLSEETLMR
+695 YTLSEETLLR

-733 TQGSYQLEPYRV
+733 TQGSYQLDPYRV
-745 TQYDLSVEH
+745 TQYDFSVEH
-754 YFGDGGLLSAA
+754 YFDGGGIVSAA
-765 IFYKDVNSFTQT
+765 IFYKDVQSFTQS
-777 DSSCLADSGT
+777 DSSCLADSST
-787 ISGQNTTQ
+787 ITGQNTTQ

-800 LLNTAGQSQ
+800 LLDTAGQSQ

-822 YVDAQ
+822 YVDAE

-855 QQQFSFLPGIW
+855 QQQFDFLPGIW
-866 AGLGVN
+866 SGLGVN

-897 TQVYWEGEEVQ
+897 TQFYWEGEDLQ

-914 WRDRYLDDQSTK
+914 WRDRYLDEQTTK

-940 QNDPSADN
+940 QNDPTADN

-957 REDRGQLDFSVSWDI
+957 REARGQFDFSVSYDI
-972 NENFTVVANAVNL
+972 NDSITVVANAVNL
-985 TGEPIVYTTEL
+985 TGEPIEYTTEL
-996 DSIWAYSEADR
+996 GSVWAYSEADR

>member
-1 MYLLIKTTTLVIP
+1 
-14 KQTISLG
+14 
-21 GIMKL
+21 MKL

-31 MFSGAKNKANNI
+31 MFSSSKNKANNI
-43 TIFGATLTAMLTM
+43 TIFGATLTAILTM
-56 PALAAEPTAQT
+56 PAAFAADAEQVAAEVDT
-67 EAEKVKASEIEVIA
+67 SEIEVIA

-96 RTDERIV
+96 RTDARIV
-103 DVIVAEDIGKLPDNN
+103 DAIVAEDIGKLPDNN

-168 DDFPASFLKTVEVI
+168 DDFPSSFLKTVEVI

-230 NFTAAIGNSW
+230 NFTAAIGDNW
-240 DLGDAGTFGAAA
+240 DLGENGIFGASA
-252 NVSYQDRELRRDEY
+252 NISYQDRELRRDEY

-271 LQDDIDLDGDGTVD
+271 LQDDIDINGDGIVD

-292 KYLRRTESTVEQKT
+292 KYLRRTESTVEQKI
-306 EQRERTAFGLSL
+306 EERERTAYGLSL

-323 SEELNFYVDMNSTKL
+323 NEDLNIYVDMNATEL

-349 VGGTVVPRSDSYYD
+349 VGGSVSPRSDSYYD
-363 GNGQLQNYDLSG
+363 SNGQLHNYDLTG
-375 VLVIP
+375 VLTIP
-380 KTWSDFTTSETTSHA
+380 KTWSDFTTNETTSHA
-395 IGGEWNITDNIE
+395 IGAEWNVTDNIE
-407 ISGEYSI
+407 LFAEYAI

-435 PTLDLVTH
+435 PTLNLVTH
-443 TSTASMTNGG
+443 TSTGSSTSGD
-453 GIPSYVFEDTG
+453 GIPSYMFEDTG

-469 DNLVFREFYHKT
+469 DNLVFREFFHKT

-494 FKIHDVGVDFISA
+494 FKINDIGVDFVTA
-507 IKTGVRFTDR
+507 VKAGVRFTDR
-517 DYSSNRFDLKPNGN
+517 DYSSNRFDLKPNGD
-531 TLKDSYKKAKNADGL
+531 TLKDAYKKAKNADGL
-546 YSPTWIDNPIISD
+546 YSPTWIDNPIIAD
-559 SFTTINASNSFD
+559 SFKTINMSNSFD
-571 QTGMSGQN
+571 QTGIAGQN

-587 DAEKL
+587 DANQL
-592 QDAEATYLL
+592 QDAEATYALV
-601 AQQMLAG
+601 QQMLAG
-608 TTYAMNGT
+608 TTYAMNGS

-633 KTRAIYAQFHLDF
+633 KTSAIYAQFHLDF
-646 DDITAVVG
+646 EDITAVVG

-669 VDSNGNKILNTGNND
+669 VDANGKKVLNTGKND

-695 YTLSEETLMR
+695 YTLSEETLVR

-754 YFGDGGLLSAA
+754 YFEDGGIVSAA
-765 IFYKDVNSFTQT
+765 LFYKDVQSFTQT
-777 DSSCLADSGT
+777 DSSCLADSST
-787 ISGQNTTQ
+787 VNGQNTTQ

-800 LLNTAGQSQ
+800 LLDTAGESQ

-822 YVDAQ
+822 YVDAE

-833 GIVIDTDVNGGS
+833 GIAIETDVNGGS

-855 QQQFSFLPGIW
+855 QQQFDFLPGLW
-866 AGLGVN
+866 SGFGVN

-897 TQVYWEGEEVQ
+897 TQLYWEGEELQ
-908 LRLAYN
+908 FRLAYN
-914 WRDRYLDDQSTK
+914 WRDRYLDEQSTK

-940 QNDPSADN
+940 QNDPSADS

-957 REDRGQLDFSVSWDI
+957 REARGQFDFSASWDI
-972 NENFTVVANAVNL
+972 NENFTVVANAVNI
-985 TGEPIVYTTEL
+985 TGEPIEYTSEL
-996 DSIWAYSEADR
+996 GSVWAYSEADR